1 MLSTH
6 LWLFF
11 KLWCHLRTYA
21 AQTLSVCSQFPE
33 FFVFVFLIG
42 KFVFS
47 DCFVFGYSVF
57 YFAYLAAVGLTCG
70 MWALG
75 QVSQIF
81 CFGTWTPAV
90 ARGSSSVM
98 CGLSSCGCGLSCSMA
113 CGILVPQPGIEPS
126 FPALEGKFLTTGPPG
141 K

>member
-1 MLSTH
+1 MVS
-6 LWLFF
+6 F
-11 KLWCHLRTYA
+11 TYLYC
-21 AQTLSVCSQFPE
+21 TDPECVFIVPE

-75 QVSQIF
+75 
-81 CFGTWTPAV
+81 
-90 ARGSSSVM
+90 
-98 CGLSSCGCGLSCSMA
+98 
-113 CGILVPQPGIEPS
+113 
-126 FPALEGKFLTTGPPG
+126 
-141 K
+141 